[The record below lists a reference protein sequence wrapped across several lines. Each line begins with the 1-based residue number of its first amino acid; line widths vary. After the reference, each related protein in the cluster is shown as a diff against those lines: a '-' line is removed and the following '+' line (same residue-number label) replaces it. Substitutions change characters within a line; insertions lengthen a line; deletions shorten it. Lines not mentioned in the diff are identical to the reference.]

1 MNLWQFAMLNLELY
15 RTFRAIYRE
24 GNLTRAART
33 LRMTQPGV
41 SQQLNALEN
50 YVGRRLFERERR
62 GVKPTEAAKLLYAQ
76 IIGPLESLEGV
87 EARLRRSEESRRL
100 ILTLGAPRDWFAAR
114 LADRI
119 HELKCEVQ
127 LTFGLADEL
136 LERLRR
142 DELLAAV
149 ATQKPTHADLES
161 VPLFEER
168 LILVASN
175 KIDCTE
181 FPIGR
186 TRGGGARLESREK
199 WLLAQNWFAFS
210 HDLALIR
217 RFWKAN
223 FDRRPNLRPGVVI
236 PDLRL
241 LLRALRRDAALGV
254 FPEYLFLDLPARS
267 GLTRLWPEAI
277 APSNTVYLA
286 WRKDRSARPELARLR
301 ALLSRIHAPD
311 GRAPGE
317 P

>member
-1 MNLWQFAMLNLELY
+1 MLNLELY

-24 GNLTRAART
+24 GSLTRAART

-41 SQQLNALEN
+41 SQQLQSLEN

-100 ILTLGAPRDWFAAR
+100 SLTLGAPRDWFAAR
-114 LADRI
+114 LADHV
-119 HELKCEVQ
+119 HELKCDVQ
-127 LTFGLADEL
+127 LAFGLTDEL

-142 DELLAAV
+142 DELLAVV
-149 ATQKPTHADLES
+149 ATRKPTHAELES
-161 VPLFEER
+161 VPLFDER

-175 KIDCTE
+175 KLDCSG
-181 FPIGR
+181 FPAGR
-186 TRGGGARLESREK
+186 ARGGARMETREK
-199 WLLAQNWFAFS
+199 WLSAQTWFAFS
-210 HDLALIR
+210 HDLSLIR

-223 FDRRPNLRPGVVI
+223 FDRRPNLRPALVI

-267 GLTRLWPEAI
+267 GLARLWPEAI
-277 APSNTVYLA
+277 APGNSVYLA
-286 WRKDRSARPELARLR
+286 WRKDRSERPELARLR
-301 ALLSRIHAPD
+301 ALLRRIHAPD
-311 GRAPGE
+311 GMAPGE